1 MFNVLEIRIKVYQ
14 YITLKLAFAKI
25 FQYHKIQGVLD
36 LHLCLHE
43 ICVHGRSCNMNFRV
57 KCATVIKILQ
67 VLKIREFSTFYTNK
81 SSTYAEILELT

>member
-43 ICVHGRSCNMNFRV
+43 ICVHGRSCNLNFHV
-57 KCATVIKILQ
+57 KCN
-67 VLKIREFSTFYTNK
+67 SNK
-81 SSTYAEILELT
+81 NNTGPQDTRIFNFLY

>member
-43 ICVHGRSCNMNFRV
+43 ICVHGRSCN
-57 KCATVIKILQ
+57 ATVIKILQ